1 MAFALPDEREDLLGP
16 LDSQDAILQSAL
28 PLVLD
33 SLDLVVRAQ
42 HDLVCL
48 LAVLCVGS
56 QVIRVVEV
64 GVDSVFVLDV
74 IVIIA
79 CRITLSTCDA
89 WWCGC

>member
-1 MAFALPDEREDLLGP
+1 MTFVLLDEREDLLGP

-48 LAVLCVGS
+48 LAVLCAGS
-56 QVIRVVEV
+56 QVIRIVQVRID
-64 GVDSVFVLDV
+64 GVLVLDV